1 MNQDDAF
8 YNGKIDANDNIKPSS
23 KRTYKC
29 NMGTLVKTL
38 GCESIREMITNPEK
52 YIPLIESTL
61 TKITTKKNAY
71 LVILTYLRNS
81 GMQSICEI
89 VKQWYAKYA
98 TVRDL
103 TIFNEKNNILTEKR
117 EKSKIVWEDVIKL
130 RDKLVYGSMDH
141 LLLSMYTYIEP
152 RRQADFHKM
161 RIYDEEAVD
170 PIGDHTFIHMCH
182 PTNGRFMNIIEKRA
196 YADIIQNI
204 PVELVNII
212 RASQQQF
219 PRDYVFVTR
228 KGDPYTTPNAFTIKS
243 NEAFK
248 RLFDNKLVSLT
259 SIGHAYA
266 NRINGI

>member
-52 YIPLIESTL
+52 YIPLIESTM

-71 LVILTYLRNS
+71 LVTLTYLRNS

-89 VKQWYAKYA
+89 VKQWYGKYA
-98 TVRDL
+98 IVRDL
-103 TIFNEKNNILTEKR
+103 IIFNEKNNILTEKR

-170 PIGDHTFIHMCH
+170 PIGDHTFIHLCDKDTLTYYTT
-182 PTNGRFMNIIEKRA
+182 PELNLFEENSYVIYTSNIDMIMRIRDDDTIDPSTKIELE
-196 YADIIQNI
+196 YDLI
-204 PVELVNII
+204 VNII
-212 RASQQQF
+212 
-219 PRDYVFVTR
+219 
-228 KGDPYTTPNAFTIKS
+228 
-243 NEAFK
+243 
-248 RLFDNKLVSLT
+248 
-259 SIGHAYA
+259 
-266 NRINGI
+266 